1 MKRPPSDRIPGDR
14 RRYPWITDPTRGVVY
29 REDPHYEIYFFEC
42 ATAADLVDRLIHAS
56 RQPHMT
62 EESLGQLVVLL
73 LNAYIARPRIG
84 LPSDLGFPNQYDDW
98 PDPNHD
104 ARAPQP

>member
-1 MKRPPSDRIPGDR
+1 MKRPADRPPGDR
-14 RRYPWITDPTRGVVY
+14 TRYPWRMDPTRGVIY
-29 REDPHYEIYFFEC
+29 RDDPRYEIDYLDC

-62 EESLGQLVVLL
+62 EEGLGQLVVLL

-84 LPSDLGFPNQYDDW
+84 LPSDLGFPNEYDDL
-98 PDPNHD
+98 PP
-104 ARAPQP
+104 ARP